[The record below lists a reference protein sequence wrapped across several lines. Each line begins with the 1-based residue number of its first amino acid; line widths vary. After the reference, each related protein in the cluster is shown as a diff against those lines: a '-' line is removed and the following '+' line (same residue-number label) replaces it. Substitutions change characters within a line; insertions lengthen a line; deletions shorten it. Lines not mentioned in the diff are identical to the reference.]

1 MQKGT
6 AQLICRS
13 TAMPTEHVLIDME
26 GELITLEVLKI
37 KLQLLIHQPFVLGQ
51 DDEIILFPREKEMY
65 TISEVR
71 TGREIGTYVEE
82 RALIE
87 DMIKASFSK
96 LTTQAFAR
104 DILINRLN
112 TQNDFKN
119 KFTQAKMY
127 YYT

>member
-6 AQLICRS
+6 AELICRS
-13 TAMPTEHVLIDME
+13 TAMPTEHILIEME

-37 KLQLLIHQPFVLGQ
+37 KLQLLIHQPFTLGPH
-51 DDEIILFPREKEMY
+51 DEVIFIPREKEMY

-71 TGREIGTYVEE
+71 TGLEIGTYVEE
-82 RALIE
+82 RSLIE

-96 LTTQAFAR
+96 HATQAFAR

-112 TQNDFKN
+112 TQIDFKN
-119 KFTQAKMY
+119 KFAKTKMY
-127 YYT
+127 YYP